1 LTITALENNNMVVFP
16 KPAFMFRDAAPDTDQ
31 QLLAGE
37 DPWIFTIG
45 GEKYYLHK
53 SKRHFPSDSSDP

>member
-1 LTITALENNNMVVFP
+1 MVVFP

-53 SKRHFPSDSSDP
+53 SKRHFPLSFF